1 MTRTR
6 VDYVIL
12 YVRDLDASIA
22 FYRDVVGLP
31 FKFKQANYAEFAT
44 EGTKFALF
52 ERSSVPDLIGRPV
65 SDGGPSG
72 EVAFVVDDVDAEATR
87 LAAAGVRILSRPV
100 DRPWG
105 HRTLYFL
112 DPDEH
117 VVEFAQEIPRQQR
130 REAEIHDEDR
140 PRSEVMDRGDL

>member
-1 MTRTR
+1 MTRSR

-12 YVRDLDASIA
+12 YVHDLGDSIA

-31 FKFKQANYAEFAT
+31 FKFEQSGYAEFAT
-44 EGTKFALF
+44 QGTKFALF
-52 ERSSVPDLIGRPV
+52 ERSAVPELIGRPAKE
-65 SDGGPSG
+65 GGPTG

-87 LAAAGVRILSRPV
+87 LAAAGVSILSEPF

-117 VVEFAQEIPRQQR
+117 VVEFAQEIPR
-130 REAEIHDEDR
+130 DR
-140 PRSEVMDRGDL
+140 PRAEGST